1 MRTAPG
7 LPSPHRVT
15 DGNRAEEQSVTAGDI
30 GVLAEA
36 TVRAASFDDAQ
47 FAVQKAARWGAER
60 HRAHADL
67 IGSLIIQ
74 DGILGAGLRAHA
86 SGARFGTCVDSSEQ
100 CSAKIFILLTIS
112 SSPEFFGYFKL
123 HRRTFSPSSRHDAI
137 PLGLCGPLC
146 SSIPRTPGN
155 ELNLLTCVSTE
166 ANKRTSV
173 LCPEEHSRQR
183 QPAVSGARE

>member
-1 MRTAPG
+1 MRGMHP
-7 LPSPHRVT
+7 L
-15 DGNRAEEQSVTAGDI
+15 N
-30 GVLAEA
+30 A
-36 TVRAASFDDAQ
+36 TGKLTCRLISSHNKKS
-47 FAVQKAARWGAER
+47 KAFQTKSRPAGAER
-60 HRAHADL
+60 HRAPADL
-67 IGSLIIQ
+67 IGPLIIQ

-146 SSIPRTPGN
+146 SSIPCTPGN
-155 ELNLLTCVSTE
+155 ELNLFAL
-166 ANKRTSV
+166 
-173 LCPEEHSRQR
+173 
-183 QPAVSGARE
+183 